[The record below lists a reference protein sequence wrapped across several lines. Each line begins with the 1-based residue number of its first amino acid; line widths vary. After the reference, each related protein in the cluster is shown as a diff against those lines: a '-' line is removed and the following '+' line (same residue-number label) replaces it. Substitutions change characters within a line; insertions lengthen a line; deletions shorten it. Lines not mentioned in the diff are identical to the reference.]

1 MGVIAVIGEHRK
13 GALRKATLSAITAGK
28 VLGEKTGKDV
38 VGIVCGNGAKS
49 VAEEMASYEGLKAV
63 HYIENPLL
71 ENYTAESYAYAIA
84 KLSESVEI
92 DCILATATTM
102 GKDLLPRL
110 ACKFGAGM
118 ASDIVEV
125 IDGNTF
131 KRYMYAGSILA
142 TVKVKTPK
150 VVISVRGTAFPK
162 AEKGGSNAQVKEHK
176 IDIPSQLKKRFIK
189 MEETKSERPELT
201 EAEIVVSG
209 GRGLKSPENFK
220 EYIEGLADAIG
231 AAVGASRAAVD
242 SGFCPN
248 DWQVGQTGKIVAPN
262 LYIAIGISGA
272 IQHLAGM
279 KDSKVIVAINKD
291 PEAPI
296 FEVADYGLVA
306 DLFKV
311 VPELKEK
318 LAKLKGET

>member
-1 MGVIAVIGEHRK
+1 MGVIAVLGEHRA
-13 GALRKATLSAITAGK
+13 GALRKASLSAITAGRI
-28 VLGEKTGKDV
+28 LSSKTGKDL
-38 VGIVCGNGAKS
+38 VGVVCGNGVRG
-49 VAEEMASYEGLKAV
+49 VAEEMASYGLKKV
-63 HYIENPLL
+63 YYIDHPVLKD
-71 ENYTAESYAYAIA
+71 YTAEAYTEAISQLD
-84 KLSESVEI
+84 KSVGM
-92 DCILATATTM
+92 DAFLATATTT

-110 ACKFGAGM
+110 AIKFDAGM
-118 ASDIVEV
+118 ASDICE
-125 IDGNTF
+125 ILSENTF
-131 KRYMYAGSILA
+131 KRYLYAGSIIA
-142 TVKVKTPK
+142 SVKITTPRA
-150 VVISVRGTAFPK
+150 VLTIRGTAFPK
-162 AEKGGSNAQVKEHK
+162 AEKGETGEVVEVQVNL
-176 IDIPSQLKKRFIK
+176 QGFKKRFIK
-189 MEETKSERPELT
+189 MEEAKSERPELP

-209 GRGLKSPENFK
+209 GRGLKSAENFK
-220 EYIEGLADAIG
+220 EYVEKLADAIG

-311 VPELKEK
+311 VPELREK
-318 LAKLKGET
+318 LAKLKAEG

>member
-1 MGVIAVIGEHRK
+1 MGIIAVIGEHRNRS
-13 GALRKATLSAITAGK
+13 LRKGTLSAITAGK
-28 VLGEKTGKDV
+28 AFKEKTGKEV
-38 VGIVCGNGAKS
+38 VGIICGSGAKN
-49 VAEEMASYEGLKAV
+49 VAEDMASYEGLKTV
-63 HYIENPLL
+63 YYVDNPAL
-71 ENYTAESYAYAIA
+71 ENYTAEAYALALA
-84 KLSESVEI
+84 KLAESLDI
-92 DCILATATTM
+92 DYFVATATTM
-102 GKDLLPRL
+102 GKDLLPRV
-110 ACKFGAGM
+110 ACKLDIGM

-131 KRYMYAGSILA
+131 KRYIYAGSILA
-142 TVKVKTPK
+142 TVKVNTPK
-150 VVISVRGTAFPK
+150 VAVSIRGTAFPK
-162 AEKGGSNAQVKEHK
+162 AEKGTGKAEVKEESVE
-176 IDIPSQLKKRFIK
+176 IPSELKKRFVK

-209 GRGLKSPENFK
+209 GRGLKNAENFK
-220 EYIEGLADAIG
+220 EHIEGLADAIG

-262 LYIAIGISGA
+262 LYIAVAISGA

-306 DLFKV
+306 DLFKTL
-311 VPELKEK
+311 PELKEK
-318 LAKLKGET
+318 LATLKSES